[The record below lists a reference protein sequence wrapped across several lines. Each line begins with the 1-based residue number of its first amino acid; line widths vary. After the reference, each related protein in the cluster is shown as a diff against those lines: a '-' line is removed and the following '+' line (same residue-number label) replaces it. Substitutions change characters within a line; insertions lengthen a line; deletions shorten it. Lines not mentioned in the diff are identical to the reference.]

1 MLLIGLM
8 AAALQVSPAPAL
20 REPLI
25 YFGFDSAEP
34 LPTSSAAL
42 ASVIEHSL
50 RGPARTITI
59 TITSHTDTA
68 GPASYNLE
76 LSRRRAQAIRDRL
89 VAAGVS
95 SENIA
100 LRPMGEE
107 KLARRTTDNAVE
119 PLNRRAWV
127 DISW

>member
-8 AAALQVSPAPAL
+8 AAALQVPPAPTL
-20 REPLI
+20 QEPLI

-34 LPTSSAAL
+34 IPTSSASL
-42 ASVIEHSL
+42 ASVIDHSL
-50 RGPARTITI
+50 RGPARRI

-68 GPASYNLE
+68 GSASYNLD

-100 LRPMGEE
+100 MRPMGEE
-107 KLARRTTDNAVE
+107 QLARPTADNTVE

>member
-1 MLLIGLM
+1 MLLMGLM
-8 AAALQVSPAPAL
+8 AAALQVPAAPTL
-20 REPLI
+20 QEPLI

-34 LPTSSAAL
+34 LQDSAAAL
-42 ASVIEHSL
+42 ASVIDLSL
-50 RGPARTITI
+50 RGPASTI

-68 GPASYNLE
+68 GSASYNLD
-76 LSRRRAQAIRDRL
+76 LSRRRAVAIRDRL

-95 SENIA
+95 SEKIT

-107 KLARRTTDNAVE
+107 QLARPTADNTVE